1 MTASRILACYQNPKA
16 FDFGPIQQFVLDRN
30 HQGQANQLLFPRP
43 APPKCTSGGV
53 RCQQRLGGLLKYY
66 YQEAAEVAK
75 PLELAGFWLA
85 GLVCVVLAVLKL
97 TVEAQWS
104 WWRVS
109 LPLWAVLGH
118 NILYIM
124 VGLVWLFFADDGAAE
139 EAITIRPGDGGY
151 GYQIAALV
159 CFVVFA
165 DNLLRRIEGSGENML
180 WVSSGRWELIVVSGT
195 LSVLMQLLFWSEV
208 VDPGTRRT
216 HRG

>member
-1 MTASRILACYQNPKA
+1 M
-16 FDFGPIQQFVLDRN
+16 
-30 HQGQANQLLFPRP
+30 
-43 APPKCTSGGV
+43 
-53 RCQQRLGGLLKYY
+53 
-66 YQEAAEVAK
+66 AK
-75 PLELAGFWLA
+75 PLELAGFWWS
-85 GLVCVVLAVLKL
+85 GLVCLVLAVLKL

-118 NILYIM
+118 NILYISI
-124 VGLVWLFFADDGAAE
+124 GFVWLYFADDGSAE
-139 EAITIRPGDGGY
+139 EAVTIRQEDGGY

-159 CFVVFA
+159 CLVVFA
-165 DNLLRRIEGSGENML
+165 DNLLRRIEGPGEKML
-180 WVSSGRWELIVVSGT
+180 WVSSGRWELIVVSGM

>member
-1 MTASRILACYQNPKA
+1 M
-16 FDFGPIQQFVLDRN
+16 
-30 HQGQANQLLFPRP
+30 
-43 APPKCTSGGV
+43 
-53 RCQQRLGGLLKYY
+53 
-66 YQEAAEVAK
+66 AK
-75 PLELAGFWLA
+75 PWELAGFWLA

-118 NILYIM
+118 NILYIIL
-124 VGLVWLFFADDGAAE
+124 GFVWLSLADDSAAE

-165 DNLLRRIEGSGENML
+165 DN
-180 WVSSGRWELIVVSGT
+180 
-195 LSVLMQLLFWSEV
+195 
-208 VDPGTRRT
+208 
-216 HRG
+216 